1 MRLAV
6 ANFNLFTLSLG
17 KVLSGEEEALE
28 DDPETRTEVTG
39 SFTGEERNC

>member
-1 MRLAV
+1 MV
-6 ANFNLFTLSLG
+6 VVNFNLFALPSG
-17 KVLSGEEEALE
+17 KVLSGEEEGLE